1 MISIIMLS
9 YGSNILTRQSI
20 DSVLEYTSTD
30 YELIVVDNN
39 SGLLLRDKK
48 YKGIKLIKNREN
60 PGYARGCNQGAGQAK
75 AKYLLFLNN
84 DTIVTPGWLL
94 AMYQVM
100 LKNKDAGIVG
110 NKLLFPDTG
119 RVQHA
124 GVVFINRL
132 PGHIYYNE
140 KPSEVP
146 IEEEKEYPAVTAAC
160 LLIKKDIFM
169 RVGGFDRS
177 FINSYED
184 VDLCLKVRDLG
195 YRIIYTPDSL
205 VYHYGSKSPGR
216 HKYDKRNLALLLKKW
231 ESSRLLN

>member
-20 DSVLEYTSTD
+20 DSILEHTSTD

-48 YKGIKLIKNREN
+48 YKGIRLIKNRGN

-75 AKYLLFLNN
+75 GGYLLFLNN

-100 LKNKDAGIVG
+100 LKNEDVGIVG
-110 NKLLFPDTG
+110 SKLLFPDTG
-119 RVQHA
+119 RIQHA
-124 GVVFINRL
+124 GVIFINRL

-140 KPSEVP
+140 NPFEVP
-146 IEEEKEYPAVTAAC
+146 IEEEKEYPAVTGAC
-160 LLIKKDIFM
+160 LLIRKSLFE
-169 RVGGFDRS
+169 RVGGFDHL

-184 VDLCLKVRDLG
+184 IDLCLKIRGLG

-205 VYHYGSKSPGR
+205 VYHYSSKSPGR
-216 HKYDKRNLALLLKKW
+216 HRYDKRNLALLLKKW
-231 ESSRLLN
+231 QGSRLLS